1 MSIPSPWFVHA
12 RRASYSYL
20 LDLSM
25 DTLSYAYR
33 CCWCMGGVCCL
44 QCIAACAS
52 VVGGKFEGLRVG
64 LKHVQFKLLVY
75 HFGVCPACVGTD
87 HTGDTCSCS
96 HHNLC
101 DPYRGQCQAGSL
113 TGAVHL
119 SKGNAGVL
127 RLAQ

>member
-1 MSIPSPWFVHA
+1 MHWWLVVSLRGNVWES
-12 RRASYSYL
+12 
-20 LDLSM
+20 SM
-25 DTLSYAYR
+25 FSLNPLVPVG
-33 CCWCMGGVCCL
+33 CCIL
-44 QCIAACAS
+44 
-52 VVGGKFEGLRVG
+52 
-64 LKHVQFKLLVY
+64 
-75 HFGVCPACVGTD
+75 FGVCNTLAGLQV
-87 HTGDTCSCS
+87 DTCSCS